1 MPEGSAY
8 ICLME
13 IRFPHSK
20 RLALPRFLFV
30 GGVLGL
36 LALPACIPTSH
47 KLLDQSRALRWQQDS
62 LALVAQVGKVS
73 EGEKGQ
79 ALAVARLDSVN
90 LFLKTELETTQRL
103 LNAQTRRADTLL
115 GQVQNEGVLRDLLR
129 MDLAEAQAAAAQHQK
144 RADSLL
150 IEVEFLKQPKPT
162 KPAAAKPS
170 QGGAGAKPAPR
181 K

>member
-1 MPEGSAY
+1 
-8 ICLME
+8 
-13 IRFPHSK
+13 
-20 RLALPRFLFV
+20 
-30 GGVLGL
+30 
-36 LALPACIPTSH
+36 
-47 KLLDQSRALRWQQDS
+47 LLDQSRALRWQQDS
-62 LALVAQVGKVS
+62 LALVAQMGKVS
-73 EGEKGQ
+73 AGEKGQ

-90 LFLKTELETTQRL
+90 LFLQTELETTQRL
-103 LNAQTRRADTLL
+103 LNTQTRRADTLL

>member
-1 MPEGSAY
+1 M
-8 ICLME
+8 
-13 IRFPHSK
+13 
-20 RLALPRFLFV
+20 
-30 GGVLGL
+30 
-36 LALPACIPTSH
+36 
-47 KLLDQSRALRWQQDS
+47 
-62 LALVAQVGKVS
+62 GKVS
-73 EGEKGQ
+73 AGEKGQ

-115 GQVQNEGVLRDLLR
+115 GQVQNEAVLRDLVRL
-129 MDLAEAQAAAAQHQK
+129 DLAEAQAAAALHQK

-150 IEVEFLKQPKPT
+150 VEVEFLKQPKPT
-162 KPAAAKPS
+162 KPAEAKPS

>member
-8 ICLME
+8 ICRME
-13 IRFPHSK
+13 IRFPLSK
-20 RLALPRFLFV
+20 RVALTRFLFV

-36 LALPACIPTSH
+36 LALPSCIPTSH
-47 KLLDQSRALRWQQDS
+47 KLLDQARAVRWQQDS
-62 LALVAQVGKVS
+62 LALVAQIGKV
-73 EGEKGQ
+73 EQGDQGK
-79 ALAVARLDSVN
+79 AAAIARLDSTN
-90 LFLKTELETTQRL
+90 LFLRAELEAIQRL

-129 MDLAEAQAAAAQHQK
+129 MDLAEAQASAMRQQK

-150 IEVEFLKQPKPT
+150 IEVQFLKQPKPA

-170 QGGAGAKPAPR
+170 QGGAGAKPEPR

>member
-1 MPEGSAY
+1 
-8 ICLME
+8 ME
-13 IRFPHSK
+13 IRFPLSK

-36 LALPACIPTSH
+36 LALPSCIPTSH

-90 LFLKTELETTQRL
+90 LFLQTELETTQRL
-103 LNAQTRRADTLL
+103 LSAQTRRADTLL
-115 GQVQNEGVLRDLLR
+115 GQVQNEAVLRDLVR
-129 MDLAEAQAAAAQHQK
+129 MDLSEAQAAAAQHQK

-170 QGGAGAKPAPR
+170 QGGAGAKPAHR

>member
-1 MPEGSAY
+1 
-8 ICLME
+8 ME
-13 IRFPHSK
+13 IRFPLSK

-30 GGVLGL
+30 GGVFGL
-36 LALPACIPTSH
+36 LALPSCIPTSH
-47 KLLDQSRALRWQQDS
+47 KLLDQARVVRWQQDS
-62 LALVAQVGKVS
+62 LALVAQMGKVS

-90 LFLKTELETTQRL
+90 LFLQTELETTQRL
-103 LNAQTRRADTLL
+103 LNAQMRRADTLL
-115 GQVQNEGVLRDLLR
+115 GHVQNEGVLRDLLR

-150 IEVEFLKQPKPT
+150 IEVEFLKQPKPV

>member
-1 MPEGSAY
+1 
-8 ICLME
+8 
-13 IRFPHSK
+13 
-20 RLALPRFLFV
+20 
-30 GGVLGL
+30 
-36 LALPACIPTSH
+36 
-47 KLLDQSRALRWQQDS
+47 LLDQSRALRWQQDS
-62 LALVAQVGKVS
+62 LALVAQMGKVS
-73 EGEKGQ
+73 AGEKGQ

-90 LFLKTELETTQRL
+90 LFLQTELETTQRL
-103 LNAQTRRADTLL
+103 LNTQTRRADTLL
-115 GQVQNEGVLRDLLR
+115 VQVQNEGVLRDLLR